1 MGNQTSFS
9 NTKPSYL
16 FYPIWRDYLFSSQT
30 DQAND
35 QASLCDWSQGQVISI
50 LAEIWV
56 ISRKW

>member
-1 MGNQTSFS
+1 MDNQTSFS

-35 QASLCDWSQGQVISI
+35 QASLCDWS
-50 LAEIWV
+50 
-56 ISRKW
+56 